1 MPIARYAVTALLALA
16 ALLGVILLV
25 RPLIFSLAPPLND
38 ANYRLMATGDA
49 DAGPQLVPLVLND
62 SHGLPGERVSG
73 ERAGVTVVV
82 APIEGTGRYTVVD
95 AWSPTNECPIELGA
109 DRLIDW
115 RGRRLDIRRHP
126 DRSGRPSARELPDD
140 HRQWG
145 AGGRLHASDRPPDIV
160 GWVPCPKAST
170 RSRGSSSASS
180 PV

>member
-49 DAGPQLVPLVLND
+49 DAGPQLVALVLND

-109 DRLIDW
+109 DRLIDCAGDAW
-115 RGRRLDIRRHP
+115 TYDGIPIDPADPPLVSFPTTTGNGALVVDFT
-126 DRSGRPSARELPDD
+126 RPIDLPT
-140 HRQWG
+140 
-145 AGGRLHASDRPPDIV
+145 S
-160 GWVPCPKAST
+160 
-170 RSRGSSSASS
+170 
-180 PV
+180 